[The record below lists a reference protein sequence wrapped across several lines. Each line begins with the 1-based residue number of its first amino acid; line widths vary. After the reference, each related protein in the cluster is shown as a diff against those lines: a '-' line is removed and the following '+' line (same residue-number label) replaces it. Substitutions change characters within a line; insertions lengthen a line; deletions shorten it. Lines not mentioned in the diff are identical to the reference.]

1 MTTRSGTSRG
11 RQIASQIVFPDVQP
25 GLSTKTV
32 SQTVVRFIPEV
43 VPRVPGMNSASG
55 SSLSPDISS
64 KITLHSKN
72 LRRWDRRTMT
82 TKP

>member
-1 MTTRSGTSRG
+1 MIMRSGTSRG
-11 RQIASQIVFPDVQP
+11 RQTASQIVSPDVQP
-25 GLSTKTV
+25 GLSTETV

-43 VPRVPGMNSASG
+43 MPRVPGMNSASE

-64 KITLHSKN
+64 VIILHFEN

-82 TKP
+82 TRP